1 MVKLNHSQIF
11 VNPFRSKEFEKCV
24 KKREFKRL
32 YLKKRNVQSESL
44 VFIQNNNL
52 VSNLWT

>member
-1 MVKLNHSQIF
+1 MCQ
-11 VNPFRSKEFEKCV
+11 
-24 KKREFKRL
+24 KREFKRL

-52 VSNLWT
+52 VSNLWTWNFCSRYD